1 MRRKKRTRKKVKEEK
16 ENKNMA
22 TNWTAYEAA
31 KELMGNNKET
41 IAEIGSR
48 FPLFTRTVS
57 MANNE
62 YLLDILKAVSP
73 KVTARIVETGLAN
86 IEQDDEEE
94 EVTEKPVKA
103 AKATEKKAA
112 KKEAEPEEDEEDE
125 EDEEEEEVGDYEGMT
140 SKALYKLCCDR
151 GISSQCKK
159 RDKAS
164 LIAVLK
170 ANDGAA
176 GTEDDA
182 DDWEDEEEE
191 EENKDPYAGKS
202 ARELFK
208 MCTDRG
214 IKTKSKQSADVYAKL
229 LKKADA
235 AAEEEEDEEDDDW
248 EI

>member
-1 MRRKKRTRKKVKEEK
+1 MRRKKENKKKVKEEK

-57 MANNE
+57 MANST
-62 YLLDILKAVSP
+62 YLLEILKAVSP

-86 IEQDDEEE
+86 NEQGEEE
-94 EVTEKPVKA
+94 EATEQVVKKSE
-103 AKATEKKAA
+103 KATEKKAT
-112 KKEAEPEEDEEDE
+112 KKEAEPEEDA
-125 EDEEEEEVGDYEGMT
+125 EEEEAGDYEGMT

-176 GTEDDA
+176 GTDDDA

-235 AAEEEEDEEDDDW
+235 ATEEEEDEEDDDW

>member
-57 MANNE
+57 MANST
-62 YLLDILKAVSP
+62 YLLEILKAVSP

-86 IEQDDEEE
+86 NEQGEEEE
-94 EVTEKPVKA
+94 EVTEQVVKKA
-103 AKATEKKAA
+103 EKATEKKAA
-112 KKEAEPEEDEEDE
+112 KKEAEPEEDA
-125 EDEEEEEVGDYEGMT
+125 EEEEAGDYEGMT

-176 GTEDDA
+176 GTDDDA

-235 AAEEEEDEEDDDW
+235 ATEEEEDEEDDDW

>member
-1 MRRKKRTRKKVKEEK
+1 
-16 ENKNMA
+16 MA

-48 FPLFTRTVS
+48 YPLFTRTVS
-57 MANNE
+57 MENSK
-62 YLLDILKAVSP
+62 YLLEILKAVSP

-86 IEQDDEEE
+86 NGQCDEEE
-94 EVTEKPVKA
+94 ETTEQVVKKA
-103 AKATEKKAA
+103 EKATEKKAA
-112 KKEAEPEEDEEDE
+112 KKEAEPEEDEE
-125 EDEEEEEVGDYEGMT
+125 EEEAGDYEGMT

-170 ANDGAA
+170 AND
-176 GTEDDA
+176 DA

-191 EENKDPYAGKS
+191 DPYAGKS
-202 ARELFK
+202 AKELFK
-208 MCTDRG
+208 MCTDRK
-214 IKTKSKQSADVYAKL
+214 IKTKPKQSADVYAKL

-235 AAEEEEDEEDDDW
+235 DAAATEEDEDEEDDDW

>member
-1 MRRKKRTRKKVKEEK
+1 MRRKKENKKKVKEEK

-48 FPLFTRTVS
+48 YPLFTRTVS

-73 KVTARIVETGLAN
+73 KVTAIIVETGLAN

-94 EVTEKPVKA
+94 EVTEQVV
-103 AKATEKKAA
+103 KKAA
-112 KKEAEPEEDEEDE
+112 KKEAEPEED
-125 EDEEEEEVGDYEGMT
+125 DEEEEAGDYEGMT

-176 GTEDDA
+176 GTDDDA
-182 DDWEDEEEE
+182 DDLEDEEEE

-202 ARELFK
+202 AKELFK
-208 MCTDRG
+208 MCTDRK
-214 IKTKSKQSADVYAKL
+214 IKTKPKQSAEVYAKL
-229 LKKADA
+229 LKKADADAA
-235 AAEEEEDEEDDDW
+235 AAEEEEDEEDDGW

>member
-1 MRRKKRTRKKVKEEK
+1 MRRKKENKKKVKEEK

-62 YLLDILKAVSP
+62 YLLEILKAVSP

-94 EVTEKPVKA
+94 EATEQVVKRSE
-103 AKATEKKAA
+103 KATEKKAT
-112 KKEAEPEEDEEDE
+112 KKEAEPEED
-125 EDEEEEEVGDYEGMT
+125 DEEEEAGEYEGMT

-235 AAEEEEDEEDDDW
+235 ATEEEEDEEDDDW

>member
-57 MANNE
+57 MANST
-62 YLLDILKAVSP
+62 YLLEILKAVSP

-86 IEQDDEEE
+86 NEQGEEE
-94 EVTEKPVKA
+94 EATEQVVKKSE
-103 AKATEKKAA
+103 KATEKKAA
-112 KKEAEPEEDEEDE
+112 KKEKEAEPEED
-125 EDEEEEEVGDYEGMT
+125 DEEEEAGDYEGMT